1 MVRQLGK
8 CTFFITFSAAERRW
22 NELLVL
28 LTKLLKKVD
37 ISEEDAENLSDE
49 EKNQLIRN
57 DPVSCMRHFDRRYR
71 AINKHLLMSSNS
83 KLIIVKML

>member
-28 LTKLLKKVD
+28 LTKLLKN
-37 ISEEDAENLSDE
+37 EEITEEEAELLSNDD
-49 EKNQLIRN
+49 KNHLIRN

-71 AINKHLLMSSNS
+71 AINKHHLMAANG
-83 KLIIVKML
+83 M